1 MAYCL
6 YLPLDGRPCNARF
19 PVELAQL
26 GAHTVRT
33 PEVRLLGNAK
43 QPANLRALE
52 HWLAA
57 ACEASDPNEPL
68 LLFLSLDTWLYG
80 NLVASRKSTVSLE
93 EVLGRLERLKALK
106 TRYPHLQIYTLGT
119 LLRLSNSNDD
129 TEERPYWA
137 SYGEKIY
144 RYSWLEHALSV
155 NPDWET
161 EALEFQRLSADI
173 PQDVLTDYRSLR
185 QRNHAVLNAVIEGLK
200 TQWITLCLLGCD
212 DSGQYGWNVQE
223 REHLHHHQASL
234 PEQLFIYPGAD
245 ELGSVLMARV
255 LVPETYACQVAW
267 THPEAQEQITR
278 YEGIPLS
285 ATLEAQAHAAGLTLQ
300 NTPQN
305 NTQALLWIHNPPRDR
320 VQVDQFLDRQT
331 RWPLTASRYAS
342 LNQYLQSP
350 ESLPVLLAD
359 VFYANGGDAAL
370 LEHLEEQHA
379 LFALQGYAAWNTTGN
394 TLGYLL
400 AWCKFYLKHGHENPR
415 LQRRLLMERLA
426 DDGLYQGHWRQAWC
440 DHYTDPVTLNTCVQ
454 GIYTIN
460 QRLKSWAE
468 QYPEIAAMGQ
478 PQVKQLSFPWKR
490 FFEVDLQIC
499 WPEGCSPA

>member
-26 GAHTVRT
+26 GDHTVRT
-33 PEVRLLGNAK
+33 PETRLLGNAK

-57 ACEASDPNEPL
+57 ACEASDSNEPL

-80 NLVASRKSTVSLE
+80 NLVASRKSTVSLD
-93 EVLGRLERLKALK
+93 EVLRRLERLKALK

-129 TEERPYWA
+129 TEERSYWA
-137 SYGEKIY
+137 TYGEKIY

-155 NPDWET
+155 NPDWEA
-161 EALEFQRLSADI
+161 EAQEFKRLSTEI
-173 PQDVLTDYRSLR
+173 PEDVLADYRGLR
-185 QRNHAVLNAVIEGLK
+185 QRNHTVLNAVIEGLK
-200 TQWITLCLLGCD
+200 ARWINICLLGCD

-223 REHLHHHQASL
+223 RDRLHDHQAEL

-255 LVPETYACQVAW
+255 LVPETYACEVAW
-267 THPEAQEQITR
+267 THPEAQHQITR

-285 ATLEAQAHAAGLTLQ
+285 DTLKAQAQAAGLILHDD
-300 NTPQN
+300 PH
-305 NTQALLWIHNPPRDR
+305 QAAQAVLWLHNPPPDQP
-320 VQVDQFLDRQT
+320 QVDQFLDRST
-331 RWPLTASRYAS
+331 RWPLPASHYEPLSQR
-342 LNQYLQSP
+342 LQDP
-350 ESLPVLLAD
+350 QGLPVFVAD

-370 LEHLEEQHA
+370 LEDLAQRHA

-394 TLGYLL
+394 TLGYLV
-400 AWCKFYLKHGHENPR
+400 AWCKFYLKHGQENPH
-415 LQRRLLMERLA
+415 LQRRLLMERLV

-460 QRLKSWAE
+460 QRLKQWSE
-468 QYPEIAAMGQ
+468 EYPEIATIGE